1 MVPLTGEGRG
11 SGRPEPA
18 RAGGAHRSATG
29 GGHGRHGPSGMSA
42 ARILGWAAALA
53 ALAGVFAL
61 YLQPTMLVAL
71 SELVWACF
79 N

>member
-1 MVPLTGEGRG
+1 M
-11 SGRPEPA
+11 
-18 RAGGAHRSATG
+18 RAGRV
-29 GGHGRHGPSGMSA
+29 
-42 ARILGWAAALA
+42 LGWAAALA

-61 YLQPTMLVAL
+61 YLQPTLRVAL

>member
-1 MVPLTGEGRG
+1 
-11 SGRPEPA
+11 
-18 RAGGAHRSATG
+18 
-29 GGHGRHGPSGMSA
+29 MSA
-42 ARILGWAAALA
+42 ARILGWAVALA

-61 YLQPTMLVAL
+61 YQQPTMLVAL

>member
-1 MVPLTGEGRG
+1 MN
-11 SGRPEPA
+11 
-18 RAGGAHRSATG
+18 
-29 GGHGRHGPSGMSA
+29 A

-71 SELVWACF
+71 SEFVWACF